1 MKKYEYWRVTEV
13 KNRVIYY
20 DCLNIA
26 ACISVVI
33 LHCNQMVHTWQPG
46 KNWLFALLIEV
57 LFYWAVPIFFM
68 LTGATL
74 MRYRDRYDTKTF
86 LKKRAKRTVVPFIA
100 WSLIW
105 YLLISVRSGEAH
117 LGPRNFIDMM
127 LNNQIEQ
134 VYWFFFPLFSIYLS
148 MPLLSLLA
156 DNKRALAYGVGVSF
170 ILQSVLPYALPILGI
185 NWPGSI
191 AVLALSGNLLF
202 TALGYLLSTT
212 ELTKKQRAAIY
223 VLGLLAT
230 IFRFAYTAV
239 SSESIGAV
247 DRLYFNYLAFPA
259 VLQGVAVF
267 TLFKHLDF
275 SLIDTKK
282 TRIISVISSCS
293 FGVYLI
299 HKPILD
305 HFVLS
310 PHWLNIPMTSVM
322 LRTIGALVF
331 YIACVGMVLLLKK
344 IPVVKSIVP

>member
-1 MKKYEYWRVTEV
+1 MKKHKYGRVIEV
-13 KNRVIYY
+13 NNRVVYY

-46 KNWLFALLIEV
+46 KNWLLALLIEV
-57 LFYWAVPIFFM
+57 LFFWAVPIFFM

-74 MRYRDRYDTKTF
+74 MRYRDRYDTKTYLF
-86 LKKRAKRTVVPFIA
+86 KRVKRTVIPFIA

-105 YLLISVRSGEAH
+105 FLLISIRKGGVH
-117 LGPRNFIDMM
+117 LGPRSFINMM

-156 DNKRALAYGVGVSF
+156 DSKKALAYGVGAAF
-170 ILQSVLPYALPILGI
+170 ILQSILPYVLPVFGI
-185 NWPGSI
+185 QWPGSI
-191 AVLALSGNLLF
+191 SILALSGNLLF

-212 ELTKKQRAAIY
+212 ELTKKQRRVIY
-223 VLGLLAT
+223 ALGIIGT
-230 IFRFAYTAV
+230 VIRFAYTAA
-239 SSESIGAV
+239 SSEAIRDV
-247 DRLYFNYLAFPA
+247 DRLFFNYLAFPA
-259 VLQGVAVF
+259 VLQGAAIF
-267 TLFKHLDF
+267 TFFKSLDF
-275 SLIDTKK
+275 STLDEKGV
-282 TRIISVISSCS
+282 RLLSAVSSCS

-305 HFVLS
+305 HFILS
-310 PHWLNIPMTSVM
+310 PHWLNVPMTSVM
-322 LRTIGALVF
+322 LRTVGALVF
-331 YIACVGMVLLLKK
+331 YIACVGIVLLLKK

>member
-1 MKKYEYWRVTEV
+1 MEKYEYGRTAEV
-13 KNRVIYY
+13 KNRVVYY

-26 ACISVVI
+26 ACISVVL

-57 LFYWAVPIFFM
+57 LFFWAVPIFFM

-86 LKKRAKRTVVPFIA
+86 LSKRVKRTVVPFIA

-105 YLLISVRSGEAH
+105 FLLFSIRKEGVH
-117 LGPRNFIDMM
+117 LGPRSFINMM

-156 DNKRALAYGVGVSF
+156 DNKRALAYGVGAAF
-170 ILQSVLPYALPILGI
+170 ILQSVLPYVLPLFGI
-185 NWPGSI
+185 QWSGSI
-191 AVLALSGNLLF
+191 SILALSGNLLF

-212 ELTKKQRAAIY
+212 ELTKKQRLIVYA
-223 VLGLLAT
+223 LGILGT
-230 IFRFAYTAV
+230 IIRFAYTAV
-239 SSESIGAV
+239 SSEAISDV
-247 DRLYFNYLAFPA
+247 DRLFFNYLAFPA
-259 VLQGVAVF
+259 VLQGAAVF
-267 TLFKHLDF
+267 TLFKSLDF
-275 SLIDTKK
+275 SALSEKRMRTLS
-282 TRIISVISSCS
+282 TVSSCS

-322 LRTIGALVF
+322 LRTTGALVF

>member
-1 MKKYEYWRVTEV
+1 M
-13 KNRVIYY
+13 KNRVVYY

-46 KNWLFALLIEV
+46 RNWLFALLIEV
-57 LFYWAVPIFFM
+57 LFFWAVPIFFM

-74 MRYRDRYDTKTF
+74 MRYRDRYDTKAF
-86 LKKRAKRTVVPFIA
+86 LKKRAKRTVIPFIA

-105 YLLISVRSGEAH
+105 YLLFSVRDGGEH

-170 ILQSVLPYALPILGI
+170 VLQSVFPYALPILGI

-212 ELTKKQRAAIY
+212 ELTKKQRLMIY
-223 VLGLLAT
+223 ALGIIGT
-230 IFRFAYTAV
+230 VIRFTYTAAN
-239 SSESIGAV
+239 SEAIGDV
-247 DRLYFNYLAFPA
+247 DRLFFNYLAFPA
-259 VLQGVAVF
+259 VLQGAAIF
-267 TLFKHLDF
+267 TLFKSLDF
-275 SLIDTKK
+275 STLGEKGI
-282 TRIISVISSCS
+282 RLLSAVSSSS

-305 HFVLS
+305 HFILS
-310 PHWLNIPMTSVM
+310 PHWLNVPMTSVM
-322 LRTIGALVF
+322 LRTAGALVF

>member
-1 MKKYEYWRVTEV
+1 
-13 KNRVIYY
+13 
-20 DCLNIA
+20 
-26 ACISVVI
+26 
-33 LHCNQMVHTWQPG
+33 
-46 KNWLFALLIEV
+46 
-57 LFYWAVPIFFM
+57 
-68 LTGATL
+68 
-74 MRYRDRYDTKTF
+74 
-86 LKKRAKRTVVPFIA
+86 
-100 WSLIW
+100 
-105 YLLISVRSGEAH
+105 
-117 LGPRNFIDMM
+117 MM

-148 MPLLSLLA
+148 MPLLSLIA

-170 ILQSVLPYALPILGI
+170 VLQSVFPYALPILGI

-212 ELTKKQRAAIY
+212 ELTKKQRTVIY

-230 IFRFAYTAV
+230 IFRFIYTAV

-259 VLQGVAVF
+259 VLQGIAVF
-267 TLFKHLDF
+267 TLFKHMDF
-275 SLIDTKK
+275 SLINARKA
-282 TRIISVISSCS
+282 RIMSVISSCS
-293 FGVYLI
+293 FGVYLM

-322 LRTIGALVF
+322 LRTVGALVF
-331 YIACVGMVLLLKK
+331 YIACVGIVLLLKK
-344 IPVVKSIVP
+344 IPVVKNIVP

>member
-1 MKKYEYWRVTEV
+1 M
-13 KNRVIYY
+13 KNRVVYF

-26 ACISVVI
+26 ACFSVI
-33 LHCNQMVHTWQPG
+33 ALHCNQMVHTWQPG

-57 LFYWAVPIFFM
+57 LFYWAVPIFLM

-86 LKKRAKRTVVPFIA
+86 LSKRIKRTVIPFVA
-100 WSLIW
+100 WSFIW
-105 YLLISVRSGEAH
+105 FLLYSTRNADVH
-117 LGPRNFIDMM
+117 LGPRSFLNMM

-156 DNKRALAYGVGVSF
+156 DNKKALAYGVSASF

-185 NWPGSI
+185 EWPGSI
-191 AVLALSGNLLF
+191 SILALSGNLLF

-212 ELTKKQRAAIY
+212 ELNKKQRMAIY
-223 VLGLLAT
+223 ILGILGT
-230 IFRFAYTAV
+230 IFRFAYTEI
-239 SSESIGAV
+239 SSETIGAV

-259 VLQGVAVF
+259 VLQGAAVF
-267 TLFKHLDF
+267 TLFKYLDF
-275 SLIDTKK
+275 SFIGAKATHLLST
-282 TRIISVISSCS
+282 VSSCS

-305 HFVLS
+305 HFILS
-310 PHWLNIPMTSVM
+310 PQGLNIPMTSIA
-322 LRTIGALVF
+322 LRTVGAVIF
-331 YIACVGMVLLLKK
+331 YIACVGIILLLKK
-344 IPVVKSIVP
+344 IPLIRKIVP

>member
-1 MKKYEYWRVTEV
+1 M
-13 KNRVIYY
+13 KNRVVYF

-26 ACISVVI
+26 ACFSVI
-33 LHCNQMVHTWQPG
+33 ALHCNQMVHTWQPG

-57 LFYWAVPIFFM
+57 LFYWAVPIFLM

-74 MRYRDRYDTKTF
+74 MRYRDRYDTRTF
-86 LKKRAKRTVVPFIA
+86 LSKRVKRTAIPFVA

-105 YLLISVRSGEAH
+105 FLLYSTRNDGVH
-117 LGPRNFIDMM
+117 LGPRTFINMM

-170 ILQSVLPYALPILGI
+170 VLQSVFPYALPMLGI

-191 AVLALSGNLLF
+191 TVLALSGNLLF

-212 ELTKKQRAAIY
+212 ELKKKQRTVIY
-223 VLGLLAT
+223 LLGVLAT
-230 IFRFAYTAV
+230 IFRFIYTAA

-259 VLQGVAVF
+259 VLQGIAVF

-275 SLIDTKK
+275 SAIDANK
-282 TRIISVISSCS
+282 THVISVISSCS

-305 HFVLS
+305 HFILS
-310 PHWLNIPMTSVM
+310 PHWLNVPMTSVV
-322 LRTIGALVF
+322 LRTVGALVF
-331 YIACVGMVLLLKK
+331 YIACVGIVLLLKK